1 MSNQTVTHSVA
12 RELTQDELA
21 TVAGGQNVYS
31 KEFPASPQRS
41 FAPVFGPGTSIASS
55 EINEND
61 TDDNLP
67 G

>member
-1 MSNQTVTHSVA
+1 MNTNIDTRA
-12 RELTQDELA
+12 LTQDELEGV
-21 TVAGGQNVYS
+21 TGGQNVYS
-31 KEFPASPQRS
+31 KKFPTTGPRP